1 MRKLIITESEK
12 KSILTLHGIVEQT
25 TTVVSGDT
33 STGTTTTTK
42 KVRKPMY
49 GTPEQR
55 AAAQAKRAANRKK
68 MNDLFVMG
76 AIKSGFYEEVDDND
90 YNMGVQSQNNTPDEL
105 GDFYYQG
112 MEDTGVKLKVNLKK
126 YRKYVEKMGKKPD
139 VPLDGLND
147 VKFTHT
153 NCGISKSHAKQDK
166 KDWNNK
172 SKTSSGVRK

>member
-33 STGTTTTTK
+33 STGGTTTQ
-42 KVRKPMY
+42 KVRKLMY

-55 AAAQAKRAANRKK
+55 DAAKTKREAQRKK
-68 MNDLFVMG
+68 NEDLFIVG
-76 AIKSGFYEEVDDND
+76 AIKSGFYKVIDDTT
-90 YNMGVQSQNNTPDEL
+90 YNSGVQTEKNDPNE
-105 GDFYYQG
+105 FKEFVYRA
-112 MEDTGVKLKVNLKK
+112 MEDDGTKLKVNLKK
-126 YRKYVEKMGKKPD
+126 YRKYVEKMGKQPD

-153 NCGISKSHAKQDK
+153 NCGISKSHAKQDE

-172 SKTSSGVRK
+172 SKTSSGVHK

>member
-12 KSILTLHGIVEQT
+12 KSILGLHGIFEQT

-33 STGTTTTTK
+33 STGTTTTQ

-76 AIKSGFYEEVDDND
+76 AIKSGFYEEVDDNE
-90 YNMGVQSQNNTPDEL
+90 YNTEIQSQNNTTDDL
-105 GDFYYQG
+105 GDFYYQA

-126 YRKYVEKMGKKPD
+126 YRKYVEKMGKQPD

-153 NCGISKSHAKQDK
+153 NCGISKEAAKQDE
-166 KDWNNK
+166 KDWKRK
-172 SKTSSGVRK
+172 SKTPSGVRK